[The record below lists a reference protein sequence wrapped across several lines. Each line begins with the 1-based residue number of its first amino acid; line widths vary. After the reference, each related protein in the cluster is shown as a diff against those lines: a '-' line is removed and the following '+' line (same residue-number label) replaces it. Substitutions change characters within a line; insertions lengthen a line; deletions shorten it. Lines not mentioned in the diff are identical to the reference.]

1 MFRRVVPLLFI
12 LTVSGSTMRPAAA
25 SSGHRSTDPV
35 SIFPNPVFDL
45 GGLPFC
51 GATADLD
58 RDGKT
63 DLVLCSISE
72 NGRLVVLLGR
82 GDGTFAPGDRLNVG
96 GNVESLLTEDFTD
109 DGVADLVAVQDD
121 RILTSVGKGDGSF
134 AEPITTILQ
143 GSLPHGAA
151 TGDFNLDRRRDLAV
165 TDFKSNT
172 VELFLG
178 RGDGSFSHGGR
189 LSVGEAPLSVAGGDF
204 NGDGRADL
212 VTANIK
218 SHDLSLLLGRGQGR
232 FAAARR
238 VPLDH
243 AGDPGFMHQHFVAA
257 GDLDGDGRD
266 DLVVSQQD
274 VNEISVF
281 LGLADGTLS
290 AGKDY
295 RAGFSSLPPRIEDV
309 NGDGRKDIVVGNYG
323 SNDVSVFLGDGR
335 GSFVPALTRGVC
347 DGPGALVIG
356 RFNGDRRP
364 DLAVACRS
372 PWAVALFLGNG
383 DGTFGPPPLRP
394 AGLRD
399 SVERVPDVLVA
410 GDFDGDRRPDL
421 ALASSSLDQ
430 VIVLRGDAA
439 GGFGGEAKYE
449 VGWHPTSLAVGRFS
463 GAHHLDL
470 AVAVRNWNPRVDGPT
485 ICTVR
490 MGPAPTP
497 PPPPPPPRGEVVLLR
512 GRGDGSFEAPVRL
525 EVGWNPA
532 DLKAADLNLDGLDD
546 LVVAN
551 AGDPTIDDS
560 AYVSVFLA
568 GKDGGFEQ

>member
-1 MFRRVVPLLFI
+1 
-12 LTVSGSTMRPAAA
+12 MRPAAA
-25 SSGHRSTDPV
+25 SSGHRSTDRV

-109 DGVADLVAVQDD
+109 DRVADLVAVQDD
-121 RILTSVGKGDGSF
+121 RILTSIGKGDGSF
-134 AEPITTILQ
+134 AKPITTILQ
-143 GSLPHGAA
+143 GSLLRGAA

-178 RGDGSFSHGGR
+178 RGDGSLSHGGR
-189 LSVGEAPLSVAGGDF
+189 LSVGEGPLSVAGGDF
-204 NGDGRADL
+204 NGDGRMDL

-335 GSFVPALTRGVC
+335 GSFAFTLISRSRAGAPGPSPCSSGTATGPLAPRPSGPPACATRSRGCPTSSWPATSTVIGAPIWRWRHRLSTRSSCCGGMQQGGSAARRSTRSAGTRRPWRSVVSAVLIILIWRSRSATGTRGWMARPSVRSEW
-347 DGPGALVIG
+347 DRHPRRPRRPRRPGARWSCFG
-356 RFNGDRRP
+356 AEGTGASRRP
-364 DLAVACRS
+364 CASR
-372 PWAVALFLGNG
+372 W
-383 DGTFGPPPLRP
+383 DGIP
-394 AGLRD
+394 
-399 SVERVPDVLVA
+399 
-410 GDFDGDRRPDL
+410 
-421 ALASSSLDQ
+421 
-430 VIVLRGDAA
+430 
-439 GGFGGEAKYE
+439 
-449 VGWHPTSLAVGRFS
+449 PTSKR
-463 GAHHLDL
+463 
-470 AVAVRNWNPRVDGPT
+470 P
-485 ICTVR
+485 I
-490 MGPAPTP
+490 
-497 PPPPPPPRGEVVLLR
+497 
-512 GRGDGSFEAPVRL
+512 
-525 EVGWNPA
+525 
-532 DLKAADLNLDGLDD
+532 
-546 LVVAN
+546 
-551 AGDPTIDDS
+551 
-560 AYVSVFLA
+560 
-568 GKDGGFEQ
+568 